1 MTFEARLRET
11 VQPLADAHAQP
22 TAAADE
28 AATVVAL
35 RASFVLRRFADM
47 VAMLGT
53 EGFDAGER
61 SIRAQWDGAG
71 GYQSVELVTPGMHV
85 TLAVDGADAVLAWHA
100 GVEEDRLAITARTAD
115 TVLDSMLLDSL
126 TAFVRAHVAAPP
138 DRPDT
143 D

>member
-1 MTFEARLRET
+1 MTFEARLREAI
-11 VQPLADAHAQP
+11 QPLADAHARPIAP
-22 TAAADE
+22 TDE

-35 RASFVLRRFADM
+35 RAPFALRRFADI

-61 SIRAQWDGAG
+61 AIRARWDGAG
-71 GYQSVELVTPGMHV
+71 GYQSVELATPGMRV

-100 GVEEDRLAITARTAD
+100 GMEDDRLAITARTAD
-115 TVLDSMLLDSL
+115 TVLDSMLLDAL
-126 TAFVRAHVAAPP
+126 TAFVRGHVPTPP
-138 DRPDT
+138 DGPDT